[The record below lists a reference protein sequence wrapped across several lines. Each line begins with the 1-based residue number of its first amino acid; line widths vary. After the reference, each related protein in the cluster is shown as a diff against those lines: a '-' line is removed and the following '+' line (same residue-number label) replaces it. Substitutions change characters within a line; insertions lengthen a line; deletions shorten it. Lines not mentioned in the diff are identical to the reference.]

1 MNSQQL
7 KKLIH
12 LFLDE
17 LIDILTPEGTLTGK
31 TALKSEA
38 HKNGWFH
45 ATVHIWLF
53 TSDKKILL
61 QKRALTKKVF
71 PGLWDIS
78 VAGHIGAGEEIL
90 TSAKREVFEEIGLEL
105 AEKDLIKIGTRIH
118 QVKHENGIQD
128 NEHHHVFIAELKVP
142 VSELTIQEE
151 EVDAIKLFDLSI
163 LNDTKNLENVLLS
176 RFHSYYVSVY
186 DKIVENIILK

>member
-1 MNSQQL
+1 M
-7 KKLIH
+7 
-12 LFLDE
+12 DE
-17 LIDILTPEGTLTGK
+17 LIDILTPDGQPTGK

-53 TSDKKILL
+53 TLDEKILL

-78 VAGHIGAGEEIL
+78 VAGHIAAGEDVL
-90 TSAKREVFEEIGLEL
+90 TSAKREVLEEIGFKLED
-105 AEKDLIKIGTRIH
+105 KDLLKIGTRIH
-118 QVKHENGIQD
+118 QVSHANGIQD

-142 VSELTIQEE
+142 ISELTIQEE
-151 EVDAIKLFDLSI
+151 EVDDLKLFELST
-163 LNDTKNLENVLLS
+163 LKNTGNLENVLLS
-176 RFHSYYVSVY
+176 RFHDYYCSVY
-186 DKIVENIILK
+186 NQIIKHTQR

>member
-1 MNSQQL
+1 M
-7 KKLIH
+7 
-12 LFLDE
+12 DE
-17 LIDILTPEGTLTGK
+17 LIDILTPEGEPTGK

-53 TSDKKILL
+53 TADKKILL

-78 VAGHIGAGEEIL
+78 VAGHIGTGEDIL

-105 AEKDLIKIGTRIH
+105 DEKEFIKIGTRVH
-118 QVKHENGIQD
+118 QVSHKNGIQD

-142 VSELTIQEE
+142 VDELKIQEE
-151 EVDAIKLFDLSI
+151 EVAAVKLFDLDI
-163 LNDTKNLENVLLS
+163 LKNTKNLENVLLS

-186 DKIVENIILK
+186 DKIIEQLV

>member
-1 MNSQQL
+1 M
-7 KKLIH
+7 
-12 LFLDE
+12 DE
-17 LIDILTPEGTLTGK
+17 LIDILTPEGKFTGK
-31 TALKSEA
+31 TVLKSEA

-78 VAGHIGAGEEIL
+78 VAGHVGTGEEIL

-105 AEKDLIKIGTRIH
+105 NEKDLIKIGTRIH
-118 QVKHENGIQD
+118 QVSHKNGIQD

-142 VSELTIQEE
+142 VSTLKIQIE
-151 EVDAIKLFDLSI
+151 EVDDVQLFDLEI
-163 LNDTKNLENVLLS
+163 LKNTEKHENVLLS
-176 RFHSYYVSVY
+176 RFHEYYVSVY
-186 DKIVENIILK
+186 DKIYQKVNK